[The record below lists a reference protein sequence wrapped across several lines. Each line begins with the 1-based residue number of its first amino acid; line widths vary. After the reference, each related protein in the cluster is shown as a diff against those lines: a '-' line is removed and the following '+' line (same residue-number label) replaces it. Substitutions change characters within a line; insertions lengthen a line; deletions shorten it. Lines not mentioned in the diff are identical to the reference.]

1 MLFSLA
7 LKKKLLFSTHL
18 SELKEEVEF
27 LKTGKG
33 KMIPYL
39 TKIGRQTDNW
49 HPPKTTPVGYMKKLG
64 ILKPPAFFIH
74 CNYLS
79 ANDIKLLAA
88 SGSSVVFCPNSYHY
102 FGHSNHPFRA
112 LLKSGVNVCLG
123 TDGLGSNK
131 DLSILNEMNFIRKNH
146 RDLSPNQIF
155 KMGTINGART
165 IGLAD
170 KIGALKA
177 GYAADIAVFPINNG
191 KQLKNPYDALTYLI
205 EKTPQSIFTMVNGT
219 TVFNNNK

>member
-1 MLFSLA
+1 
-7 LKKKLLFSTHL
+7 
-18 SELKEEVEF
+18 
-27 LKTGKG
+27 
-33 KMIPYL
+33 
-39 TKIGRQTDNW
+39 
-49 HPPKTTPVGYMKKLG
+49 
-64 ILKPPAFFIH
+64 
-74 CNYLS
+74 
-79 ANDIKLLAA
+79 
-88 SGSSVVFCPNSYHY
+88 